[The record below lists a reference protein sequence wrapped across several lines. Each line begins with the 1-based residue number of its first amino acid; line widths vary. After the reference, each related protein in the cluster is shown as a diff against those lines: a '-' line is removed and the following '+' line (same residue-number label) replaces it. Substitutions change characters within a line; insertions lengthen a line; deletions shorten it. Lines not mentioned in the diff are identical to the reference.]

1 MRKWE
6 DNSWSI
12 GDLRIPLPVVQ
23 GGMGVGISLHGLAS
37 AVAEQGGIGVI
48 SATGLDFMK
57 QGRSIGSEIRAAKE
71 KTRGVIGVNIMVA
84 LRDFDKLVR
93 ESAAAGADILFAGA
107 GLPLEL
113 PELLPENCR
122 TKIAPIVSS
131 GKAARLIAKR
141 WQSRFGRL
149 PDAVVVEGPLAG
161 GHLGFKP
168 EELLD
173 PQCTLESIFL
183 DVQRELEPFGSIPLI
198 AGGGLYYGGDIRKI
212 LALGA
217 SAAQL
222 GSRFVT
228 TAECDASL
236 EFKEAYIRAKEA
248 DVELIESPVGLPGR
262 AFHSGFLEA
271 VARGEKRPKFCEFNC
286 LVPCK
291 KTQAP
296 YCIAQALINAYRG
309 NMEEA
314 FVFTGAKGYLAE
326 EILPVSEVF
335 ERLKAEY
342 EAGRES

>member
-6 DNSWSI
+6 DNSWSM
-12 GDLRIPLPVVQ
+12 GDLKIQLPVVQ

-37 AVAEQGGIGVI
+37 AVAAQGGVGVI

-57 QGRSIGSEIRAAKE
+57 QSRTIAAEIRAAKE

-84 LRDFDKLVR
+84 LRDFEKLVR
-93 ESAAAGADILFAGA
+93 ESIAAGADIIFAGA

-113 PELLPENCR
+113 PGLLPEHCR
-122 TKIAPIVSS
+122 TKLAPIVSS
-131 GKAARLIAKR
+131 GKAAKLIAKR
-141 WQSRFGRL
+141 WQSRYGYM

-161 GHLGFKP
+161 GHLGFKT
-168 EELLD
+168 EELTD
-173 PQCTLESIFL
+173 PDCTLESIFK
-183 DVQRELEPFGSIPLI
+183 DVQRELEPYGPIPLI
-198 AGGGLYYGGDIRKI
+198 AGGGIYYGGDIAKI
-212 LALGA
+212 LELGA

-228 TAECDASL
+228 TTECDASP
-236 EFKEAYIRAKEA
+236 EFKEAYIRAKKE
-248 DVELIESPVGLPGR
+248 DVRLIESPVGLPGR
-262 AFHSGFLEA
+262 AFRSDFLQA
-271 VARGEKRPKFCEFNC
+271 VARDEKRPAFCEFNC

-296 YCIAQALINAYRG
+296 YCIAHALINAYRG

-335 ERLKAEY
+335 DRLKAEY
-342 EAGRES
+342 ESGRES

>member
-37 AVAEQGGIGVI
+37 AVAMQGGVGVI

-57 QGRSIGSEIRAAKE
+57 QGRTIAGEIRAAKE
-71 KTRGVIGVNIMVA
+71 KTRGIIGVNIMVA

-93 ESAAAGADILFAGA
+93 ESIAAGADIIFAGA

-113 PELLPENCR
+113 PALLPKNCR
-122 TKIAPIVSS
+122 TKLAPIVSS

-141 WQSRFGRL
+141 WQSHYGYT

-161 GHLGFKP
+161 GHLGFKK
-168 EELLD
+168 EELED
-173 PQCTLESIFL
+173 PGCTLESIFA
-183 DVQRELEPFGSIPLI
+183 DVKKELEPFGTIPLI
-198 AGGGLYYGGDIRKI
+198 AGGGLYYGGDVARI
-212 LALGA
+212 LELGA

-228 TAECDASL
+228 TVECDASK
-236 EFKEAYIRAKEA
+236 EFKEAYIRAKKD
-248 DVELIESPVGLPGR
+248 DVGLIESPVGLPGR
-262 AFHSGFLEA
+262 AFRGAFLQA
-271 VARGEKRPKFCEFNC
+271 VARDEKRPKFCEFNC

-296 YCIAQALINAYRG
+296 YCIAHALINAYRG

-314 FVFTGAKGYLAE
+314 FVFTGTKGYLAE
-326 EILPVSEVF
+326 EILTVAEVF

-342 EAGRES
+342 ESGRES